1 MNHYWKKYS
10 RTYQELVHCFGAS
23 AFIFLKYLRPVR
35 SLFYVIE
42 LVYKFKLKFCILKC
56 GETRYMSDF
65 GKVFFKIDEVLEKK
79 NISKNKLE
87 KEANLQRTQLNSY
100 CNNKVKRIDLET
112 IAKICHVLDCKIED
126 IMEYER

>member
-1 MNHYWKKYS
+1 
-10 RTYQELVHCFGAS
+10 
-23 AFIFLKYLRPVR
+23 
-35 SLFYVIE
+35 
-42 LVYKFKLKFCILKC
+42 
-56 GETRYMSDF
+56 MSDF

-126 IMEYER
+126 IMEYQG